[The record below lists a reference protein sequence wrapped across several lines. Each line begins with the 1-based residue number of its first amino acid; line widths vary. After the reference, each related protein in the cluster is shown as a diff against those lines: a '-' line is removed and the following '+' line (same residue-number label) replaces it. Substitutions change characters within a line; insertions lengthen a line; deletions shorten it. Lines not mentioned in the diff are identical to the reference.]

1 MVTLADVA
9 AFKQLLDAKKERLE
23 QVNFTV
29 SLAGPAV
36 STAERQALYKGFE
49 LAVLE
54 LKRMAVKN
62 REDKLGE
69 MKKLIQCFEN
79 IELWWNRLCSLWTAY
94 CFQNG
99 MTPDSENYTLDL
111 REVWAEMPENVR
123 GDFEDFDSF
132 MSRYLG

>member
-1 MVTLADVA
+1 MNYELKIMNYINSLLQFLDNSPVNFLAVETISQ
-9 AFKQLLDAKKERLE
+9 QLKEAGFEHLDAC
-23 QVNFTV
+23 
-29 SLAGPAV
+29 
-36 STAERQALYKGFE
+36 
-49 LAVLE
+49 
-54 LKRMAVKN
+54 
-62 REDKLGE
+62 DKLGE

-94 CFQNG
+94 CFQNS
-99 MTPDSENYTLDL
+99 MTPDSENYSLDL